1 VNLWLSMRNPVASVV
16 QFLAAEMQD
25 VEEGSQFHW
34 LQPALPQTGIET
46 QRDSLNDSQN
56 QAICVTK

>member
-1 VNLWLSMRNPVASVV
+1 MRNPVASVV